1 MSDERAV
8 QQVLARYVRA
18 TDRRDGQ
25 AVAAL
30 FTEGGT
36 VQIFHKGIAQPEAL
50 GKLVGREAIANAVSN
65 MMQPHP
71 RDGWS
76 HHTTHDTIIEVNG
89 DSATLDA
96 QFVVF
101 KVVGTEKPD
110 DGWPVGTFGA
120 QGTITPIESGYY
132 RPSLV
137 RVEGRWL
144 IESLNIYLDLPMV
157 FGV

>member
-25 AVAAL
+25 ALSAL
-30 FTEGGT
+30 FTESGT
-36 VQIFHKGIAQPEAL
+36 VQIFHKGIVQPVAL
-50 GKLVGREAIANAVSN
+50 GELVGREAIANAVSN
-65 MMQPHP
+65 MMKPHP
-71 RDGWS
+71 KNGWS

-89 DSATLDA
+89 DAATLDA

-101 KVVGTEKPD
+101 SAVGAEKSE

-120 QGTITPIESGYY
+120 QGNITPIESGYY

-144 IESLNIYLDLPMV
+144 IESLKIYLDLPMA
-157 FGV
+157 FGS